1 MIKQK
6 RMLYLLAFLFLLVG
20 LTACG
25 GSSKKGTIVGVRAM
39 SNYSYA
45 NNLQNL
51 DDVTL
56 TGGLLVRLRDG
67 STVLAECS
75 RYEMLDVEV
84 PYFFDDY
91 TVMDQTTLI
100 TIKVPYEQ
108 KVTIENKDEFVWQ
121 VVEIEPVD

>member
-1 MIKQK
+1 M
-6 RMLYLLAFLFLLVG
+6 AFLFLLVC

-39 SNYSYA
+39 SNYGYA

-51 DDVTL
+51 SDVTL
-56 TGGLLVRLRDG
+56 TGGLLVQLRDG

-75 RYEMLDVEV
+75 SYKLLDVNV

-108 KVTIENKDEFVWQ
+108 NVTIEKKDEYIWQ
-121 VVEIEPVD
+121 VVKIEPVD